1 MKKINPIHIAAA
13 GLLLL
18 FAKPG
23 LAQSD
28 SIVLSY
34 AAFIENILLHHP
46 VARQAALQ
54 NDYAAVEQLAARGH
68 FDPKL
73 GSNWNDKYFDE
84 KHYYRIFDAGFQLPT
99 WYGLTLKG
107 SFENTDGTYL
117 NPENTT
123 TNLGLWTLGIE
134 ANLLQ
139 GLLIDERRAALQ
151 QARVFQQAAANEQK
165 RILNELL
172 FAASQA
178 YVNWQAVFNTQRIIE
193 ESMILAGAYL
203 DATRESFFNGDKPA
217 IDTLEAFMIVQDR
230 QLRLQANAIDLVKT
244 RQHLE
249 NFLWYDQLPIEL
261 QPTTAPE
268 PLQAGTLGLPFVAVP
283 EPQLENHPEILEKQ
297 FKITQYEIEQRLKR
311 DKFKPKLS
319 VKYNP
324 LLATS
329 ANSIAPEFML
339 SNYKWGLGFAMPLLF
354 RTERAAVQKTEVAIR
369 ELEFGISDKQN
380 SLRNKLQANREI
392 QAILQEQVSLQQQN
406 VVNAGTL
413 LDAENE
419 KYAIGESSV
428 FLLNKRAEK
437 LLDTRT
443 KLVEL
448 TAKYQLNQM
457 EYFYVA
463 GNFVEAAAGSI
474 NRN

>member
-1 MKKINPIHIAAA
+1 MKIASPIHIAAVCC
-13 GLLLL
+13 LL
-18 FAKPG
+18 FFTKQG
-23 LAQSD
+23 IAQQD

-34 AAFIENILLHHP
+34 AAFIENILQYHP

-54 NDYAAVEQLAARGH
+54 NDFAAVEKLAAKGRFDPQLAA
-68 FDPKL
+68 D
-73 GSNWNDKYFDE
+73 WNDKYFDK
-84 KHYYRIFDAGFQLPT
+84 KHYYRIFNAGFQIPT
-99 WYGLTLKG
+99 WYGLTLNG
-107 SFENTDGTYL
+107 SYENTDGVYL

-123 TNLGLWTLGIE
+123 TNMGLWTLGVE

-139 GLLIDERRAALQ
+139 GLLIDERRAAVQ

-165 RILNELL
+165 RMLNELL
-172 FAASQA
+172 FAASLA
-178 YVNWQAVFNTQRIIE
+178 YVNWQAAFNTQRIIE
-193 ESMILAGAYL
+193 ESMVLAREYL
-203 DATRESFFNGDKPA
+203 SATRESFFNGDKPA

-249 NFLWYDQLPIEL
+249 NFLWYEQLPIEL
-261 QPTTAPE
+261 KPATTPE
-268 PLQAGTLGLPFVAVP
+268 PMQTGALGPPFVAVP

-311 DKFKPKLS
+311 DKFKPKLK

-329 ANSIAPEFML
+329 DNSVAPEFML

-354 RTERAAVQKTEVAIR
+354 RSERAAVQKTSVAIR
-369 ELEFGISDKQN
+369 ELELGISDKQN
-380 SLRNKLQANREI
+380 NLRNKLQANREI
-392 QAILQEQVSLQQQN
+392 QAVLREQVGLQQQN
-406 VVNAGTL
+406 VANAGTL
-413 LDAENE
+413 LEAENE
-419 KYAIGESSV
+419 KYSIGESSV

-437 LLDTRT
+437 LLETRI

-448 TAKYQLNQM
+448 TAKYQGNQM

-463 GNFVEAAAGSI
+463 GNFVGAVAGT
-474 NRN
+474 N